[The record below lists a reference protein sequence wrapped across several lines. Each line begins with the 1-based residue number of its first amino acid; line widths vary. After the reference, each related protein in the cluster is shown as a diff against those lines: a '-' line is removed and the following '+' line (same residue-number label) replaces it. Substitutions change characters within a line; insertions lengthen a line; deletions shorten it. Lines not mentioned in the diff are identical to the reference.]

1 MNESIKDTG
10 VIMALLQRLE
20 QQRLPTILAIKKRVD
35 QGERL
40 EDHDIDFL
48 KQMLADANKVKPM
61 IDKHPEYQDLAVQL
75 ISLYNEITTKALENE
90 K

>member
-1 MNESIKDTG
+1 MNESDKETG
-10 VIMALLQRLE
+10 VITALLQRLE
-20 QQRLPTILAIKKRVD
+20 QQRLPTILAMKNKVD

-48 KQMLADANKVKPM
+48 KQVFTDANKIKPM
-61 IDKHPEYQDLAVQL
+61 IDKHPEYQDLVAQV
-75 ISLYNEITTKALENE
+75 ISLYKEITSKALENE

>member
-1 MNESIKDTG
+1 MNDSAKDTG

-20 QQRLPTILAIKKRVD
+20 QQRLPAILAIKKRVD

-48 KQMLADANKVKPM
+48 KQMFADANKIKPM
-61 IDKHPEYQDLAVQL
+61 IDKHPEYQDLVVQL

-90 K
+90 E

>member
-1 MNESIKDTG
+1 MNESEKETG

-20 QQRLPTILAIKKRVD
+20 HQRLPALLAMQKKVD

-48 KQMLADANKVKPM
+48 KQMLSDANKIKPM

>member
-1 MNESIKDTG
+1 MNDSAKDTG

-20 QQRLPTILAIKKRVD
+20 QQRLPAILAIKKRVD

-48 KQMLADANKVKPM
+48 KQMFADANKIKPM
-61 IDKHPEYQDLAVQL
+61 IDKHPEYQDLVAQL

>member
-1 MNESIKDTG
+1 MNDSAKETG

-20 QQRLPTILAIKKRVD
+20 QQRLPAILAMKKKVD

-48 KQMLADANKVKPM
+48 KQTFADANKIKPI
-61 IDKHPEYQDLAVQL
+61 IDKHPEYQDLAMQL
-75 ISLYNEITTKALENE
+75 ISLYNEITSKALENE

>member
-1 MNESIKDTG
+1 MNESAKETG

-20 QQRLPTILAIKKRVD
+20 QQRLPAILAMKKKVD

-48 KQMLADANKVKPM
+48 KQTFADANKIKPI

-75 ISLYNEITTKALENE
+75 ISLYNEITSKALENE

>member
-20 QQRLPTILAIKKRVD
+20 QQRLPAILAIKKRVD